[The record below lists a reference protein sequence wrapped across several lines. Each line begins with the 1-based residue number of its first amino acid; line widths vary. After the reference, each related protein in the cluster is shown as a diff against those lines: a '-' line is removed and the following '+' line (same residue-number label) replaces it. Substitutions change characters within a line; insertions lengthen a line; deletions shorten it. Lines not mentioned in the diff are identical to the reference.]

1 MENVAETSL
10 ITALN
15 GLLATDL
22 RKSGLS
28 DALLC

>member
-15 GLLATDL
+15 RLLTTDL
-22 RKSGLS
+22 RKNGLS
-28 DALLC
+28 DAILC